1 MKQISIDESR
11 RMSISSDDM
20 NGHVP
25 RVNNQI
31 ESGSTKKCIF
41 GIIILGCLVLSILIA
56 LDVVSLKEI
65 INIPGSNTNKENNQP
80 NIQAQ
85 NQVSQENKKQ
95 LSSNQENKPVNSNQ
109 EKKEEEKK
117 EEKKEEEKKEDEKKE
132 EKKEEPA
139 QEQKDEN
146 APSA

>member
-109 EKKEEEKK
+109 EKKEENK
-117 EEKKEEEKKEDEKKE
+117 DEKKR
-132 EKKEEPA
+132 
-139 QEQKDEN
+139 
-146 APSA
+146 

>member
-41 GIIILGCLVLSILIA
+41 GIIILYCLVLSILIA
-56 LDVVSLKEI
+56 LDVIYLKEI

-109 EKKEEEKK
+109 EKKNQNKK
-117 EEKKEEEKKEDEKKE
+117 KKIK
-132 EKKEEPA
+132 
-139 QEQKDEN
+139 
-146 APSA
+146 